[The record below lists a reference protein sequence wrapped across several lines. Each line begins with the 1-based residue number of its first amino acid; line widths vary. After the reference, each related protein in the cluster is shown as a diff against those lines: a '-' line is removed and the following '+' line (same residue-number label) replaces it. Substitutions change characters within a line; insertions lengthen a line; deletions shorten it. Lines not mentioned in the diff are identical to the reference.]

1 VRAGELRHRCTI
13 QQRQSVSKD
22 SITGADVESW
32 AAVLTDEPCSLHPLS
47 VRELVSA
54 QSINSAVSARAV
66 IRYRSSPAITADMRL
81 ICDGVT
87 YNIIGVQPDPTLR
100 AHLTLMLEAGIND
113 G

>member
-13 QQRQSVSKD
+13 QQRQTVATD
-22 SITGADVESW
+22 AVTGATVDGW
-32 AAVLTDEPCSLHPLS
+32 AAVLTDEPCSLAPLS
-47 VRELVSA
+47 VREIVSA
-54 QSINSAVSARAV
+54 QSINSAVTARAA
-66 IRYRSSPAITADMRL
+66 IRYRSSPVIAADMRL

-87 YNIIGVQPDPTLR
+87 YNILGVQPDPTLR